1 MNASCICVTEVRILF
16 ARFRW
21 HYSLLQCH
29 CSILFQIPG
38 VEHVRTKVHAQG
50 HKDHMVRATVRT
62 ITLQAG
68 PECYFFLRSFL
79 LSLEQVYKIEDQP
92 MRRFV
97 LRHAAEWGLKVHSW
111 ADVWQIWPAG
121 DFFGVCVWLCKSLFA
136 VSIFDSLRSYFSQW
150 ISQSTR
156 SMENILNKIY
166 MFIRDSWTSMRCL
179 LIVFAIRCK

>member
-1 MNASCICVTEVRILF
+1 MTWWERMNASCICVTEVRILF

-111 ADVWQIWPAG
+111 ADVCQIWPAG
-121 DFFGVCVWLCKSLFA
+121 DFFGVCVAMQITVCGLDFWFA
-136 VSIFDSLRSYFSQW
+136 KV
-150 ISQSTR
+150 
-156 SMENILNKIY
+156 
-166 MFIRDSWTSMRCL
+166 L
-179 LIVFAIRCK
+179 LQPVDIPEHQINGKHIKQDIHVYPWQLD